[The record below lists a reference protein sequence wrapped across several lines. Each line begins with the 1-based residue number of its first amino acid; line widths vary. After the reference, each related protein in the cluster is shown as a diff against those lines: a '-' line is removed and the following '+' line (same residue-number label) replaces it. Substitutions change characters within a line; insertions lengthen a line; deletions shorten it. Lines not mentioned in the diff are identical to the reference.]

1 MKLHEL
7 RQKRNTIATQMRA
20 LHEDISDNAWTDE
33 QRTKWDG
40 MTSETDNLDAQIKRS
55 EKLEQNDQMFV
66 ENTQEERNEERNEE
80 SHEKRYGHAFDTF
93 VRNGGNELDT
103 EQRKLLNEVRAQSA
117 GTDAKG
123 GYTVPKEFRTEV
135 IEKMKAFGGL
145 ASVCQIL
152 NTSNGQTIEWAT
164 SDGTTEEGELLGE
177 NAEATEGD
185 VAFGTSNLGAK
196 KLSSKIIR
204 ISNELLLDSGVNIQN
219 ILTSRIASR
228 LGRGEAKYAVQGS
241 GVGTPTQP
249 KGLESSVTLSQV
261 AAAVAGLSYDDLMNL
276 KHKVD
281 PSYRNGPSV
290 RFGFN
295 DNTFK
300 AVKLLKDAQGR
311 PLWLPS
317 IAGVAPST
325 IDGDEFFIDQAIA
338 DLGASAKS
346 AYYGD
351 FNRFILRRVQYMV
364 LRRLVE
370 RYAEFDQTGFLAF
383 HRFDTVL
390 EDTSAIATLSHPAS

>member
-40 MTSETDNLDAQIKRS
+40 MTAEADKLDAQIQRS
-55 EKLEQNDQMFV
+55 EKLDQNDQNFV
-66 ENTQEERNEERNEE
+66 EDTQEERNEERNEE
-80 SHEKRYGHAFDTF
+80 TYDKRYGNAFDTF
-93 VRNGGNELDT
+93 VRSGGGELNA
-103 EQRKLLNEVRAQSA
+103 EQRQLLNEVRAQSV

-123 GYTVPKEFRTEV
+123 GYTVPTEFRSEV

-145 ASVCQIL
+145 ASVCQVL
-152 NTSNGQTIEWAT
+152 NTTNGQTIEWAT
-164 SDGTTEEGELLGE
+164 TDGTTEEGELLGE
-177 NAEATEGD
+177 NTEASEGD
-185 VAFGTSNLGAK
+185 VAFGSANLGAK

-228 LGRGEAKYAVQGS
+228 LGRGEAKFAVQGS
-241 GVGTPTQP
+241 GAGSPLQP
-249 KGLESSVTLSQV
+249 KGLASSVTLSQS
-261 AAAVAGLSYDDLMNL
+261 AAAVAAITYDDLVGL

-290 RFGFN
+290 RYGFN

-300 AVKLLKDAQGR
+300 AVKLLKDSQGR

-338 DLGASAKS
+338 DLGASAQS

-390 EDTSAIATLSHPAS
+390 EDTSAIASLTHPAS

>member
-7 RQKRNTIATQMRA
+7 RQKRTTIATQMRA
-20 LHEDISDNAWTDE
+20 LHEDIADNAWNDE

-40 MTSETDNLDAQIKRS
+40 MTGELDKLDEQIKRS
-55 EKLEQNDQMFV
+55 ETIQANDQLYV
-66 ENTQEERNEERNEE
+66 EDTHEERSSANLDNDEVNLD
-80 SHEKRYGHAFDTF
+80 KRYQEAFDTF
-93 VRNGGNELDT
+93 VRNGGSELT
-103 EQRKLLNEVRAQSA
+103 GEQRKLMNETRAQSV

-123 GYTVPKEFRTEV
+123 GYTVPVEFRNEV
-135 IEKMKAFGGL
+135 IEKMKSYGGL

-152 NTSNGQTIEWAT
+152 NTINGQTIEWAT
-164 SDGTTEEGELLGE
+164 TDGTSEEGELLGE
-177 NAEATEGD
+177 NAEASEED
-185 VAFGTSNLGAK
+185 VTFGTENLGAK

-204 ISNELLLDSGVNIQN
+204 ISNELLNDSGVSIEAL
-219 ILTSRIASR
+219 LTGRIASR
-228 LGRGEAKYAVQGS
+228 LGRGESKYAVQGT
-241 GVGTPTQP
+241 GAGLQP
-249 KGLESSVTLSQV
+249 KGLNTSVTLSQ
-261 AAAVAGLSYDDLMNL
+261 AAAASAAITYSDLMNL

-300 AVKLLKDAQGR
+300 AIKLLKDSQNR

-325 IDGDEFFIDQAIA
+325 IDGDEFFIDQAIE
-338 DLGASAKS
+338 DIGTGNSSAF
-346 AYYGD
+346 YGD
-351 FNRFILRRVQYMV
+351 FNRFILRRVQYMT
-364 LRRLVE
+364 LKRLVE

-390 EDTSAIATLSHPAS
+390 EDTSAIGKLQHA